1 MGNIFDKLRSL
12 QEILSKK
19 YEIEREI
26 EEIPKNLSTKIE
38 LLNRLKKT
46 FIKKNEEFENAKNRI
61 KELRQK
67 TIDAEIIR
75 EKYEKQ
81 MDIIKTQREYEALDK
96 EIKMATELEQNLR
109 RDMQNQEKIVVEMKE
124 TMQKE
129 EQLIQKQEEEIK
141 TEQSR
146 IKQEKKEKTK
156 LLNKFE
162 KEESKITPDL
172 DEEILFKFERIIKN
186 KSGLGIVP
194 IIDGVCTGCHM
205 ILPPQY
211 VNNVRSGKD
220 IMFCTECSRILYYQ
234 DEEKLEQVEESI
246 EDIL

>member
-1 MGNIFDKLRSL
+1 MEQIFDKLRSL
-12 QEILSKK
+12 QDILSEK
-19 YEIEREI
+19 YKIENDI
-26 EEIPKNLSTKIE
+26 EEIPRNLSTKIE

-46 FIKKNEEFENAKNRI
+46 YISKNNDFEKAKNRI

-67 TIDAEIIR
+67 TIDAEIVR

-96 EIKMATELEQNLR
+96 EIKMATELEQSLR
-109 RDMQNQEKIVVEMKE
+109 RDMQNQEKIVEEMKTTIE
-124 TMQKE
+124 KE

-141 TEQSR
+141 IEQSR
-146 IKQEKKEKTK
+146 IKQEKKDKTK
-156 LLNKFE
+156 LLLKYE

-172 DEEILFKFERIIKN
+172 DEDILFKFERIIKN

-194 IIDGVCTGCHM
+194 IVEGVCTGCHM

-211 VNNVRSGKD
+211 VNDVRIGKK
-220 IMFCTECSRILYYQ
+220 IMFCTECSRILYFQ
-234 DEEKLEQVEESI
+234 EEIEEKDVQDLNALI
-246 EDIL
+246 

>member
-1 MGNIFDKLRSL
+1 MEQIFDKLRSL
-12 QEILSKK
+12 QDILSEK
-19 YEIEREI
+19 YKIEKEI
-26 EEIPKNLSTKIE
+26 EEIPRNLSTNIE

-46 FIKKNEEFENAKNRI
+46 YISKNEDFERAKNRV
-61 KELRQK
+61 KELNQK
-67 TIDAEIIR
+67 TIDAEIVR

-81 MDIIKTQREYEALDK
+81 MDVIKTQREYEALDK

-109 RDMQNQEKIVVEMKE
+109 REMQTQEKTVEEMKTSIE
-124 TMQKE
+124 KE
-129 EQLIQKQEEEIK
+129 ELLIQKQEEEIK
-141 TEQSR
+141 IEQSR
-146 IKQEKKEKTK
+146 IKQEKKEKSK
-156 LLNKFE
+156 SLLKSQ

-194 IIDGVCTGCHM
+194 IVDGVCTGCHM

-211 VNNVRSGKD
+211 VNDIREGSK

-234 DEEKLEQVEESI
+234 EETEDVETV
-246 EDIL
+246 DINEIM

>member
-1 MGNIFDKLRSL
+1 MENIFDKLRSL
-12 QEILSKK
+12 QDILSQK
-19 YEIEREI
+19 YEIEKEI

-46 FIKKNEEFENAKNRI
+46 YINKNDEFEKAKNKI

-67 TIDAEIIR
+67 TIDAELVR

-109 RDMQNQEKIVVEMKE
+109 REMQNQEKIVNDMKE
-124 TMQKE
+124 SMEKE
-129 EQLIQKQEEEIK
+129 ELLIQKQEEEIK

-146 IKQEKKEKTK
+146 IKQEKKEKLK

-194 IIDGVCTGCHM
+194 VIDGVCTGCHM
-205 ILPPQY
+205 ILPPQF
-211 VNNVRSGKD
+211 VNDVREGNK

-234 DEEKLEQVEESI
+234 DAEKLEETENI
-246 EDIL
+246 EDII